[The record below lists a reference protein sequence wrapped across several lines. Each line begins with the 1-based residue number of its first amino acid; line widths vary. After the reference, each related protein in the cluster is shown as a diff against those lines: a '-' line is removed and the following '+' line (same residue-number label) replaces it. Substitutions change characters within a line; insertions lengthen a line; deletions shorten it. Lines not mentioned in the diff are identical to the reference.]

1 MVLRQMVST
10 NKKED
15 SMQVSKHNNDRNF
28 NLLLSGKHDS
38 ILNFPLLNQIFEFLQ
53 RDLSK
58 ILKNFLNCDT
68 SVGLNENKNIEFET
82 ATNAIQY
89 PSMIGVIEV
98 ENSED
103 SNKALIIFENQF
115 IYTILDI
122 LLGGGD
128 YNFKLKVHAR
138 PFTQIENGV
147 LKDFIKIMLDS
158 INHSFGKVSSV
169 QFKFKRLETGPNSIL
184 ITNPKEYCKL
194 LTMKINPLNREGGF
208 VKLLMPYSTLS
219 PYKTEL
225 SKTSLKSRDLK
236 EREKWFQYFENT
248 VNNSKLNIKVQHTE
262 KIHSLKDL
270 SNVAVGSTIIL
281 NRMNNENWDLV
292 VNDFKVSNCKLGQ
305 INNRIAVEVLDQ
317 IDASK
322 FLD

>member
-1 MVLRQMVST
+1 V
-10 NKKED
+10 
-15 SMQVSKHNNDRNF
+15 
-28 NLLLSGKHDS
+28 
-38 ILNFPLLNQIFEFLQ
+38 FEFLQ

-58 ILKNFLNCDT
+58 TLKNFLNCDT
-68 SVGLNENKNIEFET
+68 SVELNENKNIEFET

-103 SNKALIIFENQF
+103 SNKALILFENQF

-158 INHSFGKVSSV
+158 INHSFGKVSSL

-184 ITNPKEYCKL
+184 IVNPKEYCKL

-208 VKLLMPYSTLS
+208 VRLLMPYSTLS

-225 SKTSLKSRDLK
+225 SKVSLKSRDLK

-248 VNNSKLNIKVQHTE
+248 VNNSKLSLKVQHTE